1 MLYITFLKKL
11 AKEKLLKLIVKTV
24 RHIINVEYENFSM
37 NQLMNNP
44 KIKLRKQI
52 NLYHIKQYKI
62 LENKFKKETQ
72 ELYTEEHKDC

>member
-1 MLYITFLKKL
+1 
-11 AKEKLLKLIVKTV
+11 
-24 RHIINVEYENFSM
+24 
-37 NQLMNNP
+37 MNNP